1 MEIVLCVF
9 LGVWI
14 SAAGIC
20 AYYWIKK
27 EMSSYI
33 NNDGKKENISK

>member
-9 LGVWI
+9 LGLWI
-14 SAAGIC
+14 SGAGIL

-33 NNDGKKENISK
+33 DTNKDKENKQ